1 MDDALNSLKTV
12 PAFLRDASYLP
23 RVTRHTSRVLEEAL
37 APSTLF
43 DQGVQLRGAI
53 VEATYAAE
61 NPLILRRLRSG
72 SVPFLV
78 EPQTLRFAGEAFLE
92 TKAFSELPYT
102 PTEPITA
109 ETVGG
114 VDANTFARRI
124 LEFEQERGCAAFISP
139 AWPLDDRNR
148 NDWITANHRLL
159 QATCDANGN
168 GDVDARPLLAQV
180 APGRAVR
187 DDPDALIEALMDLP
201 VDGVYVPTS
210 SP

>member
-12 PAFLRDASYLP
+12 PAFLREASYLP
-23 RVTRHTSRVLEEAL
+23 RVTRHTSRILEEAL

-61 NPLILRRLRSG
+61 DPLILRRLRSG

-78 EPQTLRFAGEAFLE
+78 EPQTLRFVGEAFLE

-109 ETVGG
+109 ETVDG

-124 LEFEQERGCAAFISP
+124 LEFEQTAMTGSQRTIASCRRLVMQTGMAMSTRDHYSP
-139 AWPLDDRNR
+139 KLPPGG
-148 NDWITANHRLL
+148 RLGTIL
-159 QATCDANGN
+159 T
-168 GDVDARPLLAQV
+168 R
-180 APGRAVR
+180 
-187 DDPDALIEALMDLP
+187 
-201 VDGVYVPTS
+201 
-210 SP
+210 